1 VPPRIA
7 LPRRWRRA
15 GYASIFKPKG
25 TSVVTK
31 TFKWWPAIGI
41 VTLAGAVLAG
51 CGSGGGS
58 SSNASLRLANA
69 TLTHSSLDLLI
80 NSSTAGSGVASDTVS
95 TYASP
100 SSGSITLQ
108 INDSGSGT
116 ALATTIPTLA
126 GGAHYTLLAYES
138 GGAVKTA
145 FVNEDFAAPSANSV
159 QIRVY
164 DAAVSAGRLDV
175 YITANGSSCA
185 SSQLTTPSASF
196 SSITAPVSTALLTF
210 SPGTYRVC
218 VTAFG
223 NKTDLR
229 MDSTVALTNQ
239 QIATVVLTPAT
250 GGSLLNGST
259 VIQQGAYAASRNPNA
274 RIRLAAAALPGATV
288 AATTGSGTVDS
299 GVAPSFGFYTLV
311 PASSSLSV
319 SVNSQSVQ
327 VANPTALTA
336 GSDLTLLV
344 YGAPGG
350 PTATL
355 VADDNSPPSDAST
368 VKVRMIN
375 GVTGNVG
382 NATLTANNSPVGI
395 AVPAGTAASDYVGL
409 TVPTN
414 SNTFNLVLTSSAVG
428 TLLNTNTTLNANTVY
443 TILAGGDV
451 SATQLLIR

>member
-1 VPPRIA
+1 
-7 LPRRWRRA
+7 
-15 GYASIFKPKG
+15 
-25 TSVVTK
+25 VTK
-31 TFKWWPAIGI
+31 IFKWWPGIGI
-41 VTLAGAVLAG
+41 LVLAGAVLAG

-58 SSNASLRLANA
+58 SGNASLRLANA

-80 NSSTAGSGVASDTVS
+80 NSSSAVTGVAADAVS
-95 TYASP
+95 SYFSP
-100 SSGSITLQ
+100 SSGSVTLQ

-138 GGAVKTA
+138 GGVVKTA
-145 FVNEDFAAPSANSV
+145 MLNEDFATPTTNSV

-164 DAAVSAGRLDV
+164 DAAVSAGKLDV

-185 SSQLTTPSASF
+185 SSQLGTPSVSF
-196 SSITAPVSTALLTF
+196 TSITAPVSTSLLTF

-223 NKTDLR
+223 NKSDLR
-229 MDSTVALTNQ
+229 MNAAVVLTSQ
-239 QIATVVLTPAT
+239 QIATVVLTPTT

-259 VIQQGAYAASRNPNA
+259 VVQQGDYSATRNTNA
-274 RIRLAAAALPGATV
+274 RIRLAAAAAPGVTVSATAV
-288 AATTGSGTVDS
+288 SPTLGSKAIDA
-299 GVAPSFGFYTLV
+299 GVAPAFGFYTLV
-311 PASSSLSV
+311 PADSSLSV
-319 SVNSQSVQ
+319 DAGGTVQ
-327 VANPTALTA
+327 VANPAALTA

-344 YGAPGG
+344 YGASG

-355 VADDNSPPSDAST
+355 IADDNSPPSDAST

-375 GVTGNVG
+375 GITGNVG
-382 NATLTANNSPVGI
+382 SATLTANNAPVGI
-395 AVPAGTAASDYVGL
+395 AVPAGTAAGDYVGL

-414 SNTFNLVLTSSAVG
+414 SNTFNMVLTSSAAG

-443 TILAGGDV
+443 TVLAGGDV